1 MPVALQSR
9 PEYSGILR
17 QDESF
22 AVPDNNS
29 LGNRFN
35 GWFDRL
41 MVQSGGWTSP
51 ALLLALCACS
61 AVALGGVLFVWQEN
75 LLTTGLGAFIG
86 FMIPLAGTMLTRA
99 RRQKLMSQQLPAM
112 IDELARAAKTGRS
125 LENCL
130 LAVANDTPSPLG
142 QEMRICTRRMAL
154 GLNVD
159 EALQELPQRTGLV
172 GTSVLATAL
181 SVHRQTGGD
190 LVRVLE
196 RLSQTLRDR
205 LQFQGRL
212 QAATAASRA
221 SFVLLVALPPAILAF
236 FAFRDP
242 NYLNTLFAS
251 PWGARVTIA
260 AFVLEFVGAMWI
272 LRILNKSQQV

>member
-1 MPVALQSR
+1 MATALQSR
-9 PEYSGILR
+9 PEFAAILR
-17 QDESF
+17 QDETF
-22 AVPDNNS
+22 AAPDDTS
-29 LGNRFN
+29 MGNQLN

-41 MVQSGGWTSP
+41 MIQSGMFTSP
-51 ALLLALCACS
+51 AMLLALCACS
-61 AVALGGVLFVWQEN
+61 AVALGGVAFVWQEN
-75 LLTTGLGAFIG
+75 LLTTGLAGLVG
-86 FMIPLAGTMLTRA
+86 FFIPLMVTMSIRS
-99 RRQKLMSQQLPAM
+99 RRQKQMSEQLPAM
-112 IDELARAAKTGRS
+112 IDELARSAKTGRS

-130 LAVANDTPSPLG
+130 VMVATDTPNPLG
-142 QEMRICTRRMAL
+142 AEMRNCTRKMAL

-159 EALQELPQRTGLV
+159 EALSELPQRTGLV
-172 GTSVLATAL
+172 GASVLATAL
-181 SVHRQTGGD
+181 TVHRQTGGD

-212 QAATAASRA
+212 KAATASSRA

-251 PWGARVTIA
+251 TWGARVTILG
-260 AFVLEFVGAMWI
+260 FILEIIGAIWI
-272 LRILNKSQQV
+272 MRIFNKSHQM